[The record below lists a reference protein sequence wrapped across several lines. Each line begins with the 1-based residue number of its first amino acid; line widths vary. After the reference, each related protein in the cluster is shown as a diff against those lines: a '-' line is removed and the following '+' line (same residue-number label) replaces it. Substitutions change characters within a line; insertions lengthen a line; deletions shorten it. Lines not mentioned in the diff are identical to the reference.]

1 MDPITALGLLS
12 SVSQLVQASN
22 SLLELMRS
30 FKDAEKEFLEL
41 FNDVS
46 IFDEAL
52 KGFDR
57 VLRSRQTRHNISAKV
72 ISSALEEAFGTIQ
85 DLQVRLVQMSKS
97 EVSPM
102 RRMKWVQHK
111 SSLKKLHGHIRE
123 QSAMLQSFLALAHA
137 FVVPSFRLTAERL
150 MQVIR
155 ETFLA
160 VCSQHPEFLQ
170 IGSTDGESDS
180 VSLQESLIS
189 EPSTL
194 PSGSSTSSLR
204 RISIDT
210 SASSIGSSTSSLQR
224 LSIDTSPT
232 SPLVQNFVDSV
243 HVYPEADQAVN
254 VEGPPTDAVTIRLAC
269 RYDCFCKCH
278 AQTTPIPIRG
288 FSKVKGLQ
296 HQCTEP
302 SCQRTKSPGKQVVTS
317 STFFRKAISQVM
329 SSKSIKVRY
338 DLNTYRM
345 VSEGSDA
352 MRYVKHGNLEK
363 LKTCIRTGEATLWD
377 TAPDGWSLL
386 HTAAYNRQLPIVKYL
401 LGLGADTEVADV
413 GTRKPADLAILKSL
427 GADSTRVEQEI
438 VEVFSQKDDY
448 ISDFEFTP
456 IHIAVLD
463 IYKPTDME
471 RPTLERL
478 IEFVDDANNAPAGTD
493 WAKWKLRYRK
503 RSPLFG
509 EIIELFRASA
519 SEKPKAH
526 KIIHNLLD
534 QKDSK
539 YCWTPLH
546 WASSAGRTDKMKILM
561 DHGADPFIL
570 SNLDANIIHAAA
582 ESKALNGLVGAL
594 EIWKL
599 HPQRLDINQA
609 NRWAETPLH
618 VAAWGSVECVRLLL
632 ETGADR
638 NVRQEDQQVPLH
650 CAGLSARGDIR
661 RKIVSLLCGG
671 ESGAHLDAQDV
682 DGRPPIFDFLDDP
695 KCMEVLINAGA
706 RLDLLD
712 TSGKSVFHHAC
723 IQEEN
728 ESLKLLLRLSP
739 PNSVM
744 VTVKD
749 HDGNTA
755 LIQAILHGSVESAL
769 SLLELDNVG
778 DTVGQDGWA
787 AIHHA
792 AKLGNADVLEAVLK
806 HSSFKKGMKTI
817 DGTTVEVVA
826 MEAGNWCGKVK
837 ELLRRYN
844 AVV

>member
-12 SVSQLVQASN
+12 SVSELIKASN
-22 SLLELMRS
+22 SLLKVIKS
-30 FKDAEKEFLEL
+30 FRDAEKELVEL

-57 VLRSRQTRHNISAKV
+57 VLRSRQTRHNISGKV
-72 ISSALEEAFGTIQ
+72 INSALEDAFATIQ
-85 DLQVRLVQMSKS
+85 DLETRLVQMSKS
-97 EVSPM
+97 EVSPI

-111 SSLKKLHGHIRE
+111 SSIKKLHDRIKE

-137 FVVPSFRLTAERL
+137 
-150 MQVIR
+150 

-170 IGSTDGESDS
+170 IGSIDDGESDV
-180 VSLQESLIS
+180 VSLQDSLIS

-194 PSGSSTSSLR
+194 ASGSSTSSLR

-210 SASSIGSSTSSLQR
+210 TASSLGSSTSSLQR

-232 SPLVQNFVDSV
+232 SPLVQSFIDSV
-243 HVYPEADQAVN
+243 DVHHKTNQTAS
-254 VEGPPTDAVTIRLAC
+254 VEDHSTDAVAIRRAC
-269 RYDCFCKCH
+269 RYDCFCQCH
-278 AQTTPIPIRG
+278 AQSRPIPVRG
-288 FSKVKGLQ
+288 FSKVKPLQ
-296 HQCTEP
+296 YQCSEP
-302 SCQRTKSPGKQVVTS
+302 SCEGAKSSGEKVVVP

-363 LKTCIRTGEATLWD
+363 LKNCIQIGEATLWD

-401 LGLGADTEVADV
+401 IGLGADTEAADV

-427 GADSTRVEQEI
+427 GADSTDVERDI

-463 IYKPTDME
+463 IYKPTDLE
-471 RPTLERL
+471 RPTLEQL
-478 IEFVDDANNAPAGTD
+478 IEFVDDANNAPAGAD
-493 WAKWKLRYRK
+493 WAKWKFRYRK

-519 SEKPKAH
+519 SEKPKTH
-526 KIIHNLLD
+526 KTIHDLVN
-534 QKDSK
+534 QKDRK

-561 DHGADPFIL
+561 NHGADPFIL

-594 EIWKL
+594 EIWKRY
-599 HPQRLDINQA
+599 PQRLNINQA

-632 ETGADR
+632 EAGADR

-650 CAGLSARGDIR
+650 CAGLSTRGDIR
-661 RKIVSLLCGG
+661 REIVALLCGG
-671 ESGAHLDAQDV
+671 ASGPHINAQDV
-682 DGRPPIFDFLDDP
+682 DGRPPLFDFLDDP

-712 TSGKSVFHHAC
+712 NSGKSIFHHAC
-723 IQEEN
+723 IQDEN

-739 PNSVM
+739 PHPVM

-749 HDGNTA
+749 HDGNSP
-755 LIQAILHGSVESAL
+755 LIQALLHGGEETAIT
-769 SLLELDNVG
+769 LLELGDVG
-778 DTVGQDGWA
+778 DIVGQDGWA
-787 AIHHA
+787 AVHHA

-806 HSSFKKGMKTI
+806 HSSFVKGMRTI
-817 DGTTVEVVA
+817 DAKTVEVVA

-844 AVV
+844 SVT